1 MKDKTFLMIP
11 GPTPVPESVMLD
23 IAKHPIGHRSSE
35 FSSILEEVYETLAIT
50 PFDKISVPVST
61 YKSYIDDSIDPNDN
75 KTITV
80 GYIRSYDDRDE
91 VFNIVLFDKYKE
103 LANNELHIEP
113 FYNTIYEDGITK
125 LGTIIKLNI
134 IIDDWLYFKGGIKIW
149 WQTKSL

>member
-1 MKDKTFLMIP
+1 MNIGYSNEVRDNKNI
-11 GPTPVPESVMLD
+11 
-23 IAKHPIGHRSSE
+23 IKHTELFIE
-35 FSSILEEVYETLAIT
+35 LLIEEDTEDILEEVYETLAIT

-61 YKSYIDDSIDPNDN
+61 YKSYIDDSMDPNNN

-134 IIDDWLYFKGGIKIW
+134 IIDD
-149 WQTKSL
+149 